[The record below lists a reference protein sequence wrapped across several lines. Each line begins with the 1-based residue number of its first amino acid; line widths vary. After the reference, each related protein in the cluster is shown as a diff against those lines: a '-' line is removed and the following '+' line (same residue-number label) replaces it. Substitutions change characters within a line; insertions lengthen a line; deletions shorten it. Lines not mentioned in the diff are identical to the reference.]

1 MKPPSVGPGGE
12 LGPVV
17 TGPAVKAG
25 EVRVG
30 SAAATALTP
39 SGAGGAGGAGV
50 DVDVRM
56 AAVEEHE
63 AEESAP
69 ESGFVGFLR
78 YAFVDS

>member
-30 SAAATALTP
+30 SAAETALTP
-39 SGAGGAGGAGV
+39 SGTGGAGV

-78 YAFVDS
+78 YAVVDS